1 MNSTTLKTTLA
12 LALCAG
18 AASLAQGQGQ
28 GQGRFL
34 GSIDWRNHSIGQL
47 DGHGQSLISEG
58 DLLEPVGNG
67 FGPMPRMGVARNAA
81 SLGLP
86 NAPGSNGHGPAAG
99 PGVEVDAI
107 SSGNEIPMRVAGPA
121 GAGSRLYY
129 SVDKYAQGR
138 PGQGQGQNHR
148 LHGEANA
155 HEAGSDIYTPVAQL
169 VGPVGPGGTPPSSV
183 LVFDG
188 DGIPGAGGGT
198 ARGLGLREPNI
209 PGVVDTGDDLDALNL
224 TPLDPSGKL
233 FFSVD
238 GAIVDP
244 YTGMGGSNTAQ
255 TLGVSPAAVLQRHG
269 SSVSVYATP
278 AQLGLDRAGFATD
291 DLDALMMWDNGD
303 GIYTPSQSP
312 NDWIDAN
319 GQIVGDML
327 LFSVRRGSSVVGRP
341 DSLFGMP
348 IEPGDILMAPVYGG
362 TEPAIY
368 LAAETLD
375 MSTARTG
382 SVSDELDAIAITPQ
396 SYYDCN
402 KNGIEDAVDI
412 ANGTSIDTNNNQIPD
427 DCEDEYSKSCFCSA
441 GSSPCGNEDPT
452 AGCRNSLGVGASLDP
467 SGSTSVAM
475 DDLVLTASRMPPNAM
490 TMLFIGTRG
499 NPVAFGDGL
508 RCLTN
513 SVQVVMPNA
522 DAAGVMA
529 VGPGI
534 GALACNWNG
543 VGCFEVGASK
553 RFQVWYRNSVDFC
566 TPSTSNLT
574 NAVDVIFTP

>member
-1 MNSTTLKTTLA
+1 MTSTMLKSTLGFTCCVA
-12 LALCAG
+12 LASFAQ
-18 AASLAQGQGQ
+18 AQGQG
-28 GQGRFL
+28 RLL

-58 DLLEPVGNG
+58 DLLTPVGNG
-67 FGPMPRMGVARNAA
+67 FGPMPRMGVARQAN

-86 NAPGSNGHGPAAG
+86 NAGGSYGHGPATG

-129 SVDKYAQGR
+129 SVDKRSVGN
-138 PGQGQGQNHR
+138 GTHGHGLNHR
-148 LHGEANA
+148 LRGEAQAN
-155 HEAGSDIYTPVAQL
+155 EGGSDIFTPIAQL

-209 PGVVDTGDDLDALNL
+209 PGVIDTGDDLDALNL
-224 TPLDPSGKL
+224 TPIDPSEKL
-233 FFSVD
+233 FFSLD

-244 YTGMGGSNTAQ
+244 FTGLAGSNSAQ
-255 TLGVSPAAVLQRHG
+255 TLGVSPAAVLRRQG
-269 SSVSVYATP
+269 SSLAVYATP
-278 AQLGLDRAGFATD
+278 AQLGLDRAGFGTD
-291 DLDALMMWDNGD
+291 DLDALMLWDNGD

-327 LFSVRRGSSVVGRP
+327 LFSVRRGSRVIGQP
-341 DSLFGMP
+341 DSLFGLP
-348 IEPGDILMAPVYGG
+348 IEAGDILMAPVGGG

-375 MSTARTG
+375 LSTTRTG
-382 SVSDELDAIAITPQ
+382 SFADDLDAIAITPQ

-402 KNGIEDAVDI
+402 KNGIEDGVDI
-412 ANGTSIDTNNNQIPD
+412 TTGASLDTNNNQIPD
-427 DCEDEYSKSCFCSA
+427 ECEDEYSKTCFCSA
-441 GSSPCGNEDPT
+441 ASSPCGNADPA

-475 DDLVLTASRMPPNAM
+475 DDLVLTASNMPPNAM
-490 TMLFIGTRG
+490 TMLFIGSRG
-499 NPVAFGDGL
+499 NPQAFGDGL
-508 RCLTN
+508 RCMTN
-513 SVQVVMPNA
+513 SVQVTMPNA
-522 DAAGVMA
+522 NAAGVMA
-529 VGPGI
+529 MGPGL
-534 GALACNWNG
+534 GALACTVNG
-543 VGCFEVGASK
+543 AGCFEVGATK